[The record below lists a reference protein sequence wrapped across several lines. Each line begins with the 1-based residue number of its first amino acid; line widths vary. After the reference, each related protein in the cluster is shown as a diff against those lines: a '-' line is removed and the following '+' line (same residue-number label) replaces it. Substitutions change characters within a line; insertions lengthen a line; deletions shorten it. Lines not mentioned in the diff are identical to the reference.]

1 MVIKYSVCYTNVLL
15 KAIKERRGIVD
26 KDILTINEAAAFL
39 KVGKRTIYKLV
50 QEGKIPA
57 KKVLNKW
64 RFEKER
70 LIKWIADGK

>member
-1 MVIKYSVCYTNVLL
+1 M
-15 KAIKERRGIVD
+15 ERRMLVD
-26 KDILTINEAAAFL
+26 RDILTINEAAAFL

-64 RFEKER
+64 RFEKKR
-70 LIKWIADGK
+70 LIQWIAEGK

>member
-1 MVIKYSVCYTNVLL
+1 MYT
-15 KAIKERRGIVD
+15 ERRVHVE

-70 LIKWIADGK
+70 LIRWIAEGK

>member
-1 MVIKYSVCYTNVLL
+1 MYM
-15 KAIKERRGIVD
+15 ERRVRVD
-26 KDILTINEAAAFL
+26 RDILTINEAAAFL

-70 LIKWIADGK
+70 LIRWIAEGK